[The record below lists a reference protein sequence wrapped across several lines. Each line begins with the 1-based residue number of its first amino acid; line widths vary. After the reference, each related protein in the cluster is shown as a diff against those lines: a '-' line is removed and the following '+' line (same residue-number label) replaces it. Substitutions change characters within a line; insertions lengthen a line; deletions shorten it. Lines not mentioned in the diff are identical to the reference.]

1 MITRRYIFHLFIFA
15 QCWSSSQ
22 FHTVDR
28 NRFFFRLCNI
38 SLCFRQLLIVAC
50 SQFRRSCRPQQTT
63 ENPTSNERRD
73 FFFLF
78 SFSFLFFLF
87 LLFDLTSVSTILVS
101 RLVCRLLGFFWLR
114 RLSHFTPNR
123 FIVAAAVS
131 VWCRTKCPSHSTEIR
146 SSSFFY

>member
-1 MITRRYIFHLFIFA
+1 VITRRYIFHLFIFA

-22 FHTVDR
+22 FHSVDR

-73 FFFLF
+73 FFFFIL
-78 SFSFLFFLF
+78 FLFCFSYF
-87 LLFDLTSVSTILVS
+87 FYSIWHPSRRFSCLVS
-101 RLVCRLLGFFWLR
+101 SVVSSDFSGCVVCPILR
-114 RLSHFTPNR
+114 R
-123 FIVAAAVS
+123 IVS
-131 VWCRTKCPSHSTEIR
+131 
-146 SSSFFY
+146 